1 MGKKDKRWVLQRK
14 RDFYYNL
21 AKKNQYRSRATY
33 KLFQLNEKFNFI
45 KEDNV
50 VIDLGCAP
58 GGWLQSARE
67 IVGEDGFVVG
77 IDLQKVKPL
86 KYDNVVAIKGDMT
99 KEEVLKEALSY
110 LPRNPDVIICDAS
123 PNVSGVWDVDH
134 TCSLILTTMAL
145 MTSTR
150 VLKRGGNFVVKVF
163 QGDLFNKYT
172 DLVGTYFDKV
182 ITTKPKASRGESA
195 EVYVIGRRFNGK
207 LFNLESEH
215 PLAKLLKNSLQESGE
230 QITEIKKGRKIKIK
244 GNEVIKLE
252 ENVENKEHNNTENN
266 DDSSNNKN
274 LIIKKDEKNP
284 ELLIKHI
291 REMRKNKN

>member
-86 KYDNVVAIKGDMT
+86 NYDNVIAIRGDMT
-99 KEEVLKEALSY
+99 KEEILKEAISH

-150 VLKRGGNFVVKVF
+150 VLKKGGNFVVKVF

-172 DLVGTYFDKV
+172 DLVSTYFDKV

-207 LFNLESEH
+207 LFDLESEH

-230 QITEIKKGRKIKIK
+230 KITEIKKERKIKITSLK
-244 GNEVIKLE
+244 GTTT
-252 ENVENKEHNNTENN
+252 VETALTTENN
-266 DDSSNNKN
+266 QNDEKEN

-291 REMRKNKN
+291 REMRKNK